1 MRSPIPI
8 QLITKE
14 QLTQLPPSQQAWLK
28 TTGFTAEPG
37 TYGLIPGTDGELEKV
52 VVGRPDPLDL
62 WALGTCAQA
71 LPPHTYKLDDALSAD
86 ESTQLALGWH
96 LGQYQFTRYKKG
108 PPLPSLEFP
117 SGGDRAYVDAAVEA
131 TTLVRDLINTPAADL
146 GPTQLEAQARSL
158 ANTYDAHLTVI
169 GGDDLLTHNYPMIHA
184 VGKASVDA
192 PRLLDLRWGQASD
205 PAITLV
211 GKGVCFDTGG
221 LDVKSSAGMKTMKK
235 DMGGAA
241 QVLGL
246 ALMVM
251 KLKLPVYLR
260 VLVPA
265 VENSIAGNA
274 MHPLDVL
281 PSRKGLTV
289 EVGNTDAE
297 GRLVLAD
304 ALWEASQDNPK
315 LIIDCATL
323 TGAAR
328 VALGTELPAFF
339 CNHSKTAEILKHLGQ
354 KAQDPLWELPL
365 HSPYRDMLSSKVA
378 DLNNISNASY
388 GGAIT
393 AALFLQEFVKPGI
406 PWVHIDLMAWNLR
419 SLPGRPEGGEAMGMR
434 SLLELIRS
442 AIALR

>member
-37 TYGLIPGTDGELEKV
+37 TYGLIPGDDGELEAV
-52 VVGRPDPLDL
+52 VVGKPDPLDL
-62 WALGTCAQA
+62 WTLGTCAQA

-108 PPLPSLEFP
+108 TPLPSLEFP

-205 PAITLV
+205 PAVTLV

-281 PSRKGLTV
+281 SSRKGLTV

-365 HSPYRDMLSSKVA
+365 HSPYRDMLASKVA